1 MSIALKAFTSV
12 MFFYSLMFLT
22 YKVIDF
28 SDINKRLDKFED
40 IVLARPLSLG
50 DRDSPLAHLEKQQKA
65 DKFKTLYYESNILML
80 IVSVFA
86 VLVEGFIVYTIRK
99 NLSITKSTLNRIAM
113 LAFSIIVT
121 FFVLLIKFVATLML
135 YLGQSLK

>member
-1 MSIALKAFTSV
+1 
-12 MFFYSLMFLT
+12 
-22 YKVIDF
+22 
-28 SDINKRLDKFED
+28 
-40 IVLARPLSLG
+40 
-50 DRDSPLAHLEKQQKA
+50 
-65 DKFKTLYYESNILML
+65 ML

-86 VLVEGFIVYTIRK
+86 VLVEGFIFYTIRQ